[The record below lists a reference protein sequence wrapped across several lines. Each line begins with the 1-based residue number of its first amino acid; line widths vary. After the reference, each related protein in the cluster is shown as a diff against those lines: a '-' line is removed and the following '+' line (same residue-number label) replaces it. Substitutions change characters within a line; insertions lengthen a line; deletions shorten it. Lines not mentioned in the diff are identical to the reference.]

1 MTPTPKLK
9 TTPSEMLS
17 KVKASQLKTTPLTT
31 PKMTAG
37 RPEDRDEVPTDPTIP
52 GAVTT
57 REHSGDSAAR
67 KDAMAA
73 ETPAPKPAE
82 AASDEELLDPQTR
95 LLLGVEEDDQRLLR
109 RAIGFAAIFH
119 VVLLLITFPDLSRPE
134 KLREAGPQK
143 IYVVQQVRFKPPAA
157 APKQEIPKKKTKKI
171 PIPDPTPDDPEPIPV
186 EELDLPEVEPSVI
199 DVAAFGIPDAPPSTG
214 TGTADG
220 PIYLGAGITPPVKL
234 VFPQPR
240 YTEEARQAR
249 IQGTV
254 ILQAVI
260 DREGN
265 VGEVLIIKGLPLG
278 LDDSAIE
285 TVQNWK
291 FKPALRGAEP
301 VAVYLNLMINFS
313 LQ

>member
-1 MTPTPKLK
+1 MTPTPRLR
-9 TTPSEMLS
+9 TIAPETIS
-17 KVKASQLKTTPLTT
+17 
-31 PKMTAG
+31 KMTA
-37 RPEDRDEVPTDPTIP
+37 RSP
-52 GAVTT
+52 TT
-57 REHSGDSAAR
+57 RDDTSLDTRSE
-67 KDAMAA
+67 
-73 ETPAPKPAE
+73 PAPPDGGSPDGGLDGG
-82 AASDEELLDPQTR
+82 SDGGSPDGGLDGGLDAQTR
-95 LLLGVEEDDQRLLR
+95 ILLGAEEDDSRLLR
-109 RAIGFAAIFH
+109 RALGVAAVFH
-119 VVLLLITFPDLSRPE
+119 IVLLLITFPDLSRPE
-134 KLREAGPQK
+134 KLREAGPRK
-143 IYVVQQVRFKPPAA
+143 VYVVQQVRFQPPAA
-157 APKQEIPKKKTKKI
+157 APQQEIPKKKAKRI

-186 EELDLPEVEPSVI
+186 EELDLPEVEPSLI
-199 DVAAFGIPDAPPSTG
+199 DVASFGIPDAPPSPG
-214 TGTADG
+214 TGSADG

-260 DREGN
+260 DRQGN

-278 LDDSAIE
+278 LDESAIE
-285 TVQNWK
+285 TVQEWK